1 MTAQEIQ
8 CGSVVKLPVH
18 AVADRAARALIEFK
32 SVRAVTIDPQGR
44 VAVEF
49 PGAAC
54 EFDLV
59 GCYDPALGILEL
71 SRRIAEDLMFEA
83 KERGFRLTRRSA

>member
-18 AVADRAARALIEFK
+18 AVADRCARGVMSFQCP
-32 SVRAVTIDPQGR
+32 RAITIDPVGR
-44 VAVEF
+44 VMVEA
-49 PGAAC
+49 PSAAA
-54 EFDLV
+54 EYDLV
-59 GCYDPALGILEL
+59 GVYDPALGILEL

-83 KERGFRLTRRSA
+83 KERGWREKRRAA